1 MGSKS
6 RTQNQRCG
14 NYYVIGI
21 ERRKNPFGSRQNAQ
35 EYRGIF
41 TFYYELMEGP
51 NSANAFLRIGV

>member
-51 NSANAFLRIGV
+51 NPTSH